1 MLHFYIMKKI
11 HFRLQE
17 RALVFCLLC
26 DNLRSSLNSPATNAQ
41 TWPIAR
47 RVNGWKRI
55 IDLNCKNNNSQRNS
69 QWWNRFAYRKKIMK
83 AIPLDHLSW
92 QIEIRATTWRMC
104 YVAYTNRAV
113 AVYNYTPA
121 EKGGDWAGHAADWL
135 NAKSL
140 NPIQSHW
147 QQLGS
152 IRRFFSPCASF
163 AAIEADKWSI
173 GSLMAATLSALA
185 AANLRWKPKAKKG
198 SKRKAN
204 RSERVRLR
212 NMLNSKMPWQQLPRF
227 VCYINFNFLPAC
239 LPACLAAGQSESHS
253 QSK

>member
-1 MLHFYIMKKI
+1 MHK
-11 HFRLQE
+11 RG
-17 RALVFCLLC
+17 LLRGG
-26 DNLRSSLNSPATNAQ
+26 LMAE
-41 TWPIAR
+41 
-47 RVNGWKRI
+47 KRI

-113 AVYNYTPA
+113 AVYNYTPV
-121 EKGGDWAGHAADWL
+121 EKGGERAGHAADWL

-239 LPACLAAGQSESHS
+239 LPACLAAGQSKSHS